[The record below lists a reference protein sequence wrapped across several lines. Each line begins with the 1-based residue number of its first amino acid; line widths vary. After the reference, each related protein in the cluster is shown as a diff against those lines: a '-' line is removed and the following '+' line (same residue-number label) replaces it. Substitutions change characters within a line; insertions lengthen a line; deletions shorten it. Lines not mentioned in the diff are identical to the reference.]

1 MAWIGSLIFKSTII
15 PSYRLYALVNRKIT
29 ASSRTGKK
37 LGELLNSRYLLHIL
51 FALLVIFLTYFNIK
65 NTSTVLS
72 SDEIVSKTLL
82 SKLVDQDIGDSEQFI
97 EDYPSPDLALWRK
110 PLSQQPLALLHI
122 PFEIFT
128 DNKPSVE
135 APSEQ
140 TPQASRTTSITY
152 TVQAGDTIS
161 GIARRFNITATTI
174 LWENNLSV
182 TSVIQPGD
190 RLVILPTNGVSHTV
204 TSGQTLGQIA
214 SLYGVE
220 SDKIM
225 NSNGISNANQL
236 RIGTKLVIPGGNKII
251 AKNTSSAERIGSA
264 TNSLSTIQKLI
275 PGPSAVVPSGTR
287 MVWPTTGHRITQY
300 FSWRHTGVD
309 IADRT
314 GTPIYAADDGIVST
328 VGWNRGGYGNQI
340 IISHTDKQTRYAHL
354 SAFSVNVGQKV
365 KKGQYI
371 GAMGS
376 TGRSTGPHL
385 HFEVMIGGRQYN
397 PLNYVR

>member
-1 MAWIGSLIFKSTII
+1 M
-15 PSYRLYALVNRKIT
+15 NRKIT
-29 ASSRTGKK
+29 ASSRTGRR

-51 FALLVIFLTYFNIK
+51 FALLVVFLTYFNLN
-65 NTSTVLS
+65 NTSTALS

-82 SKLVDQDIGDSEQFI
+82 SKLVVQDIGDSEQFI

-110 PLSQQPLALLHI
+110 SLSQPLALLHV

-128 DNKPSVE
+128 YNKPSVE

-140 TPQASRTTSITY
+140 TPQASRTASITY
-152 TVQAGDTIS
+152 NVQAGDTIS

-174 LWENNLSV
+174 LWENNLTVASL
-182 TSVIQPGD
+182 IQPGD

-220 SDKIM
+220 TDKIM
-225 NSNGISNANQL
+225 SSNGISNANQL
-236 RIGTKLVIPGGNKII
+236 RIGAKLVIPGGNKII
-251 AKNTSSAERIGSA
+251 AKNTTTTGKIGS
-264 TNSLSTIQKLI
+264 TNNNLGVIQKLI

-287 MVWPTTGHRITQY
+287 MVWPTTGHRMTQY
-300 FSWRHTGVD
+300 FSWRHSGID
-309 IADRT
+309 IADKT

-340 IISHTDKQTRYAHL
+340 IISHADKQTRYAHL

-385 HFEVMIGGRQYN
+385 HFEVMISGRQYN